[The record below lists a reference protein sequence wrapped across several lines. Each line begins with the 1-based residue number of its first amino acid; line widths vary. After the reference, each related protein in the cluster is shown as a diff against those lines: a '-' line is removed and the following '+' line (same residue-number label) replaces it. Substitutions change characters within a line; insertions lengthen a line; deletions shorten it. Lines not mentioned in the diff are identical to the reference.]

1 MSPVATGRAWL
12 FGHDINTDLIQP
24 SPVVL
29 LPIEQQVRHVFEA
42 NRPGWV
48 DLVEPGDIIV
58 AGRNFGTGS
67 SRPASKV
74 LGALG
79 IGAVVAESINGLF
92 FRNCVNFGFPALE
105 VPGCLDII
113 EEGAIARVDVERGEL
128 VNETTGAVAAGA
140 PWPSALARILAA
152 GGLME
157 QLEQEGSLV
166 MNTTRS

>member
-1 MSPVATGRAWL
+1 MSLVASGRVWL

-42 NRPGWV
+42 NRPGWA
-48 DLVEPGDIIV
+48 DLVQPGDIIV

-74 LGALG
+74 LRALG
-79 IGAVVAESINGLF
+79 IGAVVAESLNGLF

-105 VPGCLDII
+105 VPDCLQIFQ
-113 EEGAIARVDVERGEL
+113 EGDIARVDVERGEV
-128 VNETTGAVAAGA
+128 VNETAGSAAPGA
-140 PWPSALARILAA
+140 PWPPALVEILAA

-157 QLEQEGSLV
+157 QLETEGSLT